1 MKKMT
6 KCLLSA
12 TVATGILLG
21 STITALEPQQTKASD
36 INTDI
41 YNANKDL
48 PSWTIE
54 VQLAQKEYDQIDA
67 QFEKMVSLV
76 DDAEEKP
83 VINMMLIKK
92 QRIYTKGIQVPQIKQ
107 ACNKLQQNITRQK
120 TGSTVYIIP

>member
-48 PSWTIE
+48 ASWTIE

-67 QFEKMVSLV
+67 QFKKMVSLF
-76 DDAEEKP
+76 DDAEEK
-83 VINMMLIKK
+83 
-92 QRIYTKGIQVPQIKQ
+92 
-107 ACNKLQQNITRQK
+107 
-120 TGSTVYIIP
+120 TGDK